1 MPRKTPVRHKVRRHK
16 RRGKTIQSYSR
27 GSGRPKHIASHKV
40 VGTKEFRTVSEIAP
54 LPQFKTRT
62 IHYDS
67 IVGTFGPHSYDLVM
81 GRDLERHTI
90 EFGTSMS
97 FDGVYVDN
105 PAFGLGITL
114 GFPLDKN
121 DMPKFYFSPYGQLKI
136 YPEQDGF
143 TQASLIDSVRFIR
156 EAEVKYPMDL
166 KQSDIM
172 WAVLH
177 VDEND
182 IDKRLEKE
190 ERLERRKDREWGGD
204 YSITMA
210 RARAESAKEL
220 IGYVREHF
228 TILPEVPITPFR
240 QYMRKRSTKIYE
252 LSDEFHGRGLKG
264 IDIASAME
272 KVTEPI
278 SRAIAKKYGIKYED
292 VKEQGFHHIK
302 TMAGSEVT

>member
-1 MPRKTPVRHKVRRHK
+1 MKRRSPIRHRVRAHK
-16 RRGKTIQSYSR
+16 RGGKTVKSYSR
-27 GSGRPKHIASHKV
+27 GSGRLKRIASHKV

-62 IHYDS
+62 IHYDN
-67 IVGTFGPHSYDLVM
+67 INGTFGPHSYDLVM
-81 GRDLERHTI
+81 GRDLRPHTI
-90 EFGTSMS
+90 EFGISMS
-97 FDGVYVDN
+97 FDGVYTDN
-105 PAFGLGITL
+105 PAFGLGLTL

-121 DMPKFYFSPYGQLKI
+121 DMPKFYFNPFGQHMI

-143 TQASLIDSVRFIR
+143 TQASLIDSAQFIR

-182 IDKRLEKE
+182 IDKWLE
-190 ERLERRKDREWGGD
+190 ERLKSHKGSEWGKELD
-204 YSITMA
+204 

-220 IGYVREHF
+220 ITYVKEHF
-228 TILPEVPITPFR
+228 TILPEVPISPFR
-240 QYMRKRSTKIYE
+240 QYMRKRSTKIRE
-252 LSDEFHGRGLKG
+252 LGNELNRKEGLSP
-264 IDIASAME
+264 IDIASTLE
-272 KVTEPI
+272 RVTEPI

-292 VKEQGFHHIK
+292 VKEQGFQYIK
-302 TMAGSEVT
+302 MMAGDK